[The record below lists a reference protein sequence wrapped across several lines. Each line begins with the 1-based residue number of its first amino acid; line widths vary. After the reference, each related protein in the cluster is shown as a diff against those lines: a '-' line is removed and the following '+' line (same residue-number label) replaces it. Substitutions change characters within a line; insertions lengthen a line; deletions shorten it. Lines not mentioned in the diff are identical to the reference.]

1 MKKVLVLTVV
11 GVMGAVVAAYS
22 LEAKLPGQWW
32 RKPDVAA
39 KLKLDD
45 EQVRALDQ
53 AAFDSRTKAIEIKAR
68 LKKKRNE
75 IEYLLRQDPIDKKT
89 VIRASEEMAEAG
101 TEILANRIDGRLA
114 ARETLSG
121 LQREKVEEMAQPRRR
136 RDDKRGRGKRHRG
149 RRSKAGGIF
158 GKAAT
163 GEWWENPGV
172 AAEVGLTQ
180 EQRGELRDSS
190 YKLGQVR
197 IGLEADKE
205 IKELALRSAMDDPD
219 VERKTI
225 DGIIGEIGE
234 IEKDLARN
242 RAESMIAE
250 REILTVEQVDKLEA
264 VRIEEAKDRREFIR
278 ERALKRAGGERRAP
292 ERRRRPGYEGAGYGR
307 TGGGR
312 ERSPDDAR

>member
-1 MKKVLVLTVV
+1 MKKVLVLTVA
-11 GVMGAVVAAYS
+11 GVLVAVVAAYS
-22 LEAKLPGQWW
+22 LEAKLPGKWW
-32 RKPDVAA
+32 MKPDVAA
-39 KLKLDD
+39 KLKLDE

-53 AAFDSRTKAIEIKAR
+53 AALDSRTKAIELKAR

-75 IEYLLRQDPIDKKT
+75 IEYLLRQDPVDKKA
-89 VIRASEEMAEAG
+89 VIRASEEMAAAG

-114 ARETLSG
+114 TRETLSG
-121 LQREKVEEMAQPRRR
+121 LQREKIEEMARPRRG

-149 RRSKAGGIF
+149 RRSKAGGF
-158 GKAAT
+158 FRNEAT

-190 YKLGQVR
+190 YKFGQER

-205 IKELALRSAMDDPD
+205 IKDLALKSAMDDPD

-225 DGIIGEIGE
+225 DGIIGEIGG
-234 IEKDLARN
+234 IEKALARN

-250 REILTVEQVDKLEA
+250 RETLTVEQVDKLEA
-264 VRIEEAKDRREFIR
+264 VRIEKAGERREFIR
-278 ERALKRAGGERRAP
+278 ECALNRAGRDRRAP
-292 ERRRRPGYEGAGYGR
+292 ERRRGTGREGAGYGR
-307 TGGGR
+307 TGAGR
-312 ERSPDDAR
+312 ERSPGDA